1 MCWAAQW
8 GPVEYHE
15 QSLKN
20 LAVAMQRTKRLCAI
34 IVDTIG
40 REIMINRPFSLD
52 EVCSSRGNISQG
64 SPCARSAR
72 SAATTVPPVVSNL
85 TVCPALLCGRSFC
98 KGRRHNRSRCGKV
111 LSVCGRNTTDAG
123 RD

>member
-15 QSLKN
+15 QSLRN

-52 EVCSSRGNISQG
+52 EACCAVDARIQGLKLRHTLPCPWVLTAEQCNCFAVFAADGRLACAQGLPPGHVC
-64 SPCARSAR
+64 
-72 SAATTVPPVVSNL
+72 
-85 TVCPALLCGRSFC
+85 
-98 KGRRHNRSRCGKV
+98 
-111 LSVCGRNTTDAG
+111 
-123 RD
+123 